1 VLKIKIKQF
10 FTSNTF
16 CYEKGRITFVPKI
29 TNMENLQENRKGIS
43 PHWIYGPI
51 IAILLAAGIY
61 LFVTKNKSET
71 KLEETTMENR
81 ELSDDKSLIESEY
94 NAALARLD
102 EMKNQSVQMDSLL
115 NTKNE
120 EVEELKA
127 KIQKVLNDKNAT
139 SSQLKEANAMIREL
153 NAKMSSYEKQIIAL
167 KQENV
172 QLTEEKRALTEENA
186 QKTEENTALQ
196 TDNQE
201 LVKKVEKG
209 SVLHASSIRMEAID
223 RKKNLLGKEKEKET
237 EKARKVDMI
246 RISFNVDDNR
256 ISESGEK
263 ILYICVYEPSGAV
276 ASAGGKFKLENGNE
290 KPYSTAKTIA
300 YKQGEKVQGISTEWL
315 PSGAMSKGEYKV
327 EIYHMG
333 YLIGSEKVTLK

>member
-10 FTSNTF
+10 FTNYTF
-16 CYEKGRITFVPKI
+16 CYKKGRITFVLKF
-29 TNMENLQENRKGIS
+29 TNMDNLQENRKGIS
-43 PHWIYGPI
+43 PHWIYGTI
-51 IAILLAAGIY
+51 IAVLLAAGIY

-71 KLEETTMENR
+71 KLEETAMENR

-102 EMKNQSVQMDSLL
+102 EMKNQSIQMDSLL

-139 SSQLKEANAMIREL
+139 SSQLKAANAMIREL

-223 RKKNLLGKEKEKET
+223 RKKNLLAKEKEKET

-276 ASAGGKFKLENGNE
+276 ASDGGKFKLENGNE

-315 PSGAMSKGEYKV
+315 PSGSMSKGEYKV

>member
-1 VLKIKIKQF
+1 M
-10 FTSNTF
+10 
-16 CYEKGRITFVPKI
+16 VPSLRYSL
-29 TNMENLQENRKGIS
+29 LQEFIYSS
-43 PHWIYGPI
+43 PRIR
-51 IAILLAAGIY
+51 A
-61 LFVTKNKSET
+61 
-71 KLEETTMENR
+71 MENR

-246 RISFNVDDNR
+246 RISFNVD
-256 ISESGEK
+256 E
-263 ILYICVYEPSGAV
+263 
-276 ASAGGKFKLENGNE
+276 
-290 KPYSTAKTIA
+290 
-300 YKQGEKVQGISTEWL
+300 GEKVQGISTEWL

>member
-1 VLKIKIKQF
+1 
-10 FTSNTF
+10 
-16 CYEKGRITFVPKI
+16 
-29 TNMENLQENRKGIS
+29 
-43 PHWIYGPI
+43 
-51 IAILLAAGIY
+51 
-61 LFVTKNKSET
+61 
-71 KLEETTMENR
+71 
-81 ELSDDKSLIESEY
+81 
-94 NAALARLD
+94 
-102 EMKNQSVQMDSLL
+102 MKK

-127 KIQKVLNDKNAT
+127 QIQKVLNDKNAT

-186 QKTEENTALQ
+186 QKTEENMALQ

-237 EKARKVDMI
+237 EKK
-246 RISFNVDDNR
+246 
-256 ISESGEK
+256 
-263 ILYICVYEPSGAV
+263 C
-276 ASAGGKFKLENGNE
+276 
-290 KPYSTAKTIA
+290 
-300 YKQGEKVQGISTEWL
+300 
-315 PSGAMSKGEYKV
+315 
-327 EIYHMG
+327 
-333 YLIGSEKVTLK
+333 LINMTSLL